1 MTPLPGLSPGTT
13 VDEARR
19 AAARMLRDGG
29 IDNPEL
35 DARLLLQ
42 LTLGVAHSAL
52 AAEPARKLDAAKA
65 ERLSS
70 LLMRRLTGEPVA
82 RIAGGKEFWSLSLE
96 LGPATLVPRPE
107 TETVLEAALQ
117 WVAGERLAAPR
128 IADLG
133 TGTGALLLA
142 MLSELPLAR
151 GVGTDLSLPA
161 LIVARR
167 NALRH
172 SLTDRSAFVACN
184 FGDALAGPFDL
195 VLSNPPYIPTRDIAA
210 LAPEVRDHDPH
221 LALDG
226 GSDGLG
232 AYRQIAADAQRLLRA
247 GGVVIVELGIGQ
259 ADAVTDIFKREA
271 YVIDKPAMRD
281 LAGIPRALTACKP

>member
-1 MTPLPGLSPGTT
+1 MTPLRRLEPGTT

-19 AAARMLRDGG
+19 IAARMLRDDG
-29 IDNPEL
+29 IDNPDL
-35 DARLLLQ
+35 DARLLVQ
-42 LTLGVAHSAL
+42 LALGVDHSAL
-52 AAEPARKLDAAKA
+52 AAEPARTLEAAEA

-70 LLMRRLTGEPVA
+70 LLMRRLKGEPIA
-82 RIAGGKEFWSLSLE
+82 RIAGSKEFWSLSLE

-107 TETVLEAALQ
+107 TETVVEAALQ
-117 WVAGERLAAPR
+117 WVARERLAAPR

-151 GVGTDLSLPA
+151 GVGTDLSLAA

-167 NALRH
+167 NASRH
-172 SLTDRSAFVACN
+172 SLANRSGFVACN

-195 VLSNPPYIPTRDIAA
+195 LMSNPPYIPTRDVAA
-210 LAPEVRDHDPH
+210 LGSEVREHDPR

-226 GSDGLG
+226 GSDGLS
-232 AYRQIAADAQRLLRA
+232 AYRQIAAHARRLLR
-247 GGVVIVELGIGQ
+247 GGGAVILELGRGQ
-259 ADAVTDIFKREA
+259 AEAVAAIFRSEA
-271 YVIDKPAMRD
+271 YVIDKPARLD